1 MAAWYDGINVY
12 SQVNLG
18 SIAVGSA
25 TVTVIAGTPV
35 FVCGRDTTS
44 SANFFGGTIIGQTY
58 IRNGNPSAA
67 TRLLAQQLMA
77 RWAGI
82 TL

>member
-1 MAAWYDGINVY
+1 MEIGRQRTINA
-12 SQVNLG
+12 QMLN
-18 SIAVGSA
+18 A
-25 TVTVIAGTPV
+25 
-35 FVCGRDTTS
+35 
-44 SANFFGGTIIGQTY
+44 TIIGQTY